1 MKDYYHMK
9 VIALLGVIGLVFASQ
24 SVCYAQCLT
33 KVSRS
38 TNKTEYYQVVQLVD
52 KKEYLSLS
60 RTGEEKIFTY
70 HNEEVELIFHVQMFT
85 EIRFTTKSGTFSLF
99 TTTSDRNFWN
109 KSFMLS
115 SPVTPQELEKMKGTS
130 KIEIIL
136 PEERKIYTFSP
147 KSNQIL
153 NKALACV
160 L

>member
-1 MKDYYHMK
+1 MKDYRYIK
-9 VIALLGVIGLVFASQ
+9 AIALLGVIGLVCACQ
-24 SVCYAQCLT
+24 VVGNAQCLE

-38 TNKTEYYQVVQLVD
+38 TNKKEYYQIVQLVG
-52 KKEYLSLS
+52 KKEFLSLS
-60 RTGEEKIFTY
+60 RIGEEKIFTY
-70 HNEEVELIFHVQMFT
+70 HNEKVDLIFHVQMFT
-85 EIRFTTKSGTFSLF
+85 EIRFTTKKETFSLF

-115 SPVTPQELEKMKGTS
+115 SPVTPQELEKMKGTL

-136 PEERKIYTFSP
+136 PEERKIYTFGT

>member
-1 MKDYYHMK
+1 MKS
-9 VIALLGVIGLVFASQ
+9 IALLGVIGLVSACLSL
-24 SVCYAQCLT
+24 CNAQCLE

-38 TNKTEYYQVVQLVD
+38 TNKKEYYQIVQLVG
-52 KKEYLSLS
+52 KKEFLSFL
-60 RTGEEKIFTY
+60 RVGEEKIFTY
-70 HNEEVELIFHVQMFT
+70 HNEKVDLIFHVQMFT
-85 EIRFTTKSGTFSLF
+85 EIRFTTKEGTFSLF

-109 KSFMLS
+109 MSFMLS
-115 SPVTPQELEKMKGTS
+115 SPVTPEELNKMKSTT

-136 PEERKIYTFSP
+136 PEERKIYTFGA

>member
-1 MKDYYHMK
+1 MKA
-9 VIALLGVIGLVFASQ
+9 IALLGVIGLVSACQMVSH
-24 SVCYAQCLT
+24 AQCLE

-38 TNKTEYYQVVQLVD
+38 TNKKEYYQIVQLVG
-52 KKEYLSLS
+52 KKEFLSLS
-60 RTGEEKIFTY
+60 RIGEEKIFTY
-70 HNEEVELIFHVQMFT
+70 HNEAVDLIFHVQMFT
-85 EIRFTTKSGTFSLF
+85 EIRFTTKDETFSLF

-115 SPVTPQELEKMKGTS
+115 SPVTPQELNKMKGTV

-147 KSNQIL
+147 KSNVIL